1 MKPQNG
7 AMNIIGS
14 FLSDFYY
21 NQPDDTLAQIKALR
35 ALNKRY
41 AYEWQVASAFR
52 SVLENGHLNESDTFT
67 EFVSK
72 SANRYVEDEKEAAR
86 FLWQVYNDTSLDVA
100 FDPELLTE

>member
-1 MKPQNG
+1 MKPENC
-7 AMNIIGS
+7 AMNTISS

-52 SVLENGHLNESDTFT
+52 SVLENGHLNGSGNLT
-67 EFVSK
+67 ELVSK
-72 SANRYVEDEKEAAR
+72 SANRYVEDENEAVS
-86 FLWQVYNDTSLDVA
+86 FLWQV
-100 FDPELLTE
+100 